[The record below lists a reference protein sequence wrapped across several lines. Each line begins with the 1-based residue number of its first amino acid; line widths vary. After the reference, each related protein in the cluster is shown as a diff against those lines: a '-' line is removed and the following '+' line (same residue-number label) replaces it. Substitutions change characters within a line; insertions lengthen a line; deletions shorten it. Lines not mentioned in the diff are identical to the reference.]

1 MFTKLRDV
9 QSPTRAH
16 DTDSGIDF
24 FIPNKF
30 PEDFEIKVTP
40 NGSVDMTRKFLAWK
54 LLIRPGQGVL
64 IPSGIAAVIEPWYD
78 LVLDNKSG
86 MSTKWWFIVGA
97 KVVDSS
103 YRGEIHLHLINAS
116 DQIQELELWQKVV
129 QGIIRKVELC
139 NPTEITQEEFD
150 KESNTDRGA
159 GGFGSTG
166 S

>member
-9 QSPTRAH
+9 KSPTRAH

-24 FIPNKF
+24 FIPNSF
-30 PEDFEIKVTP
+30 PEDFEIKITP
-40 NGSVDMTRKFLAWK
+40 NGAIDMTRKFLAHK

-78 LVLDNKSG
+78 LVLDNKSWVA
-86 MSTKWWFIVGA
+86 TKWWFVVGA

-103 YRGEIHLHLINAS
+103 YRGEIHLHLINVS
-116 DQIQELELWQKVV
+116 DQIQELELGQKVV
-129 QGIIRKVELC
+129 QGIIRKVELS
-139 NPTEITQEEFD
+139 NPVEITAEEFEA
-150 KESNTDRGA
+150 ESNTDRGA